1 MGQTTLSFEIF
12 PPNKESVAE
21 KLTETLDELVG
32 LSPDFISV
40 TCTNKNDDLARLTV
54 KLAGYV
60 KNRLNVPSIAHLPA
74 AYLDKQQVSEILNE
88 LETLGVTNLLAL
100 RGDRIEGRKPKDDF
114 RHASDLIA
122 YVHENFPEFH
132 ISAACYPEIHPE
144 SNSRVDD
151 IKHLKYKTDQGV
163 DSLITQMFFDNE
175 SFYGFKECCELADI
189 NTPIVAGIMPI
200 VKRNQALRILKTSS
214 ATLPK
219 KFTAIL
225 NKYQDDPESLK
236 AAGLAYAIDQ
246 IVDLVTQGVA
256 GIHLYTMNDAETAKY
271 IWQATR
277 SLFENGRKVHQV

>member
-12 PPNKESVAE
+12 PPNKESAAE
-21 KLTETLDELVG
+21 KLTETLDELVV

-144 SNSRVDD
+144 SDSRVDD

-175 SFYGFKECCELADI
+175 SFYGFKECC
-189 NTPIVAGIMPI
+189 
-200 VKRNQALRILKTSS
+200 
-214 ATLPK
+214 
-219 KFTAIL
+219 
-225 NKYQDDPESLK
+225 
-236 AAGLAYAIDQ
+236 
-246 IVDLVTQGVA
+246 
-256 GIHLYTMNDAETAKY
+256 
-271 IWQATR
+271 
-277 SLFENGRKVHQV
+277 

>member
-1 MGQTTLSFEIF
+1 M
-12 PPNKESVAE
+12 
-21 KLTETLDELVG
+21 
-32 LSPDFISV
+32 
-40 TCTNKNDDLARLTV
+40 
-54 KLAGYV
+54 
-60 KNRLNVPSIAHLPA
+60 
-74 AYLDKQQVSEILNE
+74 NE

-175 SFYGFKECCELADI
+175 SFYRFRECCELADI

>member
-1 MGQTTLSFEIF
+1 M
-12 PPNKESVAE
+12 
-21 KLTETLDELVG
+21 
-32 LSPDFISV
+32 
-40 TCTNKNDDLARLTV
+40 TV

-60 KNRLNVPSIAHLPA
+60 KNRLDVPSIAHLPA

-144 SNSRVDD
+144 SDSRVDD

-200 VKRNQALRILKTSS
+200 VRRNQALRILKTSS

-225 NKYQDDPESLK
+225 NKYQDDPESLR

-256 GIHLYTMNDAETAKY
+256 GIHLYTMNDAKTAEA

>member
-12 PPNKESVAE
+12 PPNKESAAE

-151 IKHLKYKTDQGV
+151 IK
-163 DSLITQMFFDNE
+163 
-175 SFYGFKECCELADI
+175 
-189 NTPIVAGIMPI
+189 PI

>member
-12 PPNKESVAE
+12 PPNKESAAE

-122 YVHENFPEFH
+122 YVHENFT
-132 ISAACYPEIHPE
+132 SARPAI
-144 SNSRVDD
+144 RRF
-151 IKHLKYKTDQGV
+151 I
-163 DSLITQMFFDNE
+163 
-175 SFYGFKECCELADI
+175 
-189 NTPIVAGIMPI
+189 
-200 VKRNQALRILKTSS
+200 RNQTAASTTSS
-214 ATLPK
+214 ISSTRP
-219 KFTAIL
+219 I
-225 NKYQDDPESLK
+225 K
-236 AAGLAYAIDQ
+236 AST
-246 IVDLVTQGVA
+246 V
-256 GIHLYTMNDAETAKY
+256 
-271 IWQATR
+271 
-277 SLFENGRKVHQV
+277 

>member
-1 MGQTTLSFEIF
+1 MSQTTFSFEIF
-12 PPNKESVAE
+12 PPNKESAAE

-40 TCTNKNDDLARLTV
+40 TCTNKNDDLARMTV

-60 KNRLNVPSIAHLPA
+60 KNRLDVPSIAHLPA

-144 SNSRVDD
+144 SDSRVDD

-163 DSLITQMFFDNE
+163 DSLITQMFFDNNILYNFLYRARE
-175 SFYGFKECCELADI
+175 KGVTVPVI
-189 NTPIVAGIMPI
+189 PGIMPVTNASQ
-200 VKRNQALRILKTSS
+200 VKRILSMSGTNLPERFKAIVDRFGDNPKAMQQA
-214 ATLPK
+214 
-219 KFTAIL
+219 
-225 NKYQDDPESLK
+225 
-236 AAGLAYAIDQ
+236 GVAYATDQ
-246 IVDLVTQGVA
+246 IIDLFANGINHVHVYSMNKPEVA
-256 GIHLYTMNDAETAKY
+256 AAI
-271 IWQATR
+271 QANL
-277 SLFENGRKVHQV
+277 SDILSK